1 MRLQRLANGGTAA
14 GDALRLIIFMAFSAL
29 CSLSSAAEPPLW
41 VERNA
46 AGEKQV
52 HLYFF
57 WSTHCPH
64 CLAARPFVEALP
76 ARNPW
81 LVLHSSEISA
91 ERAAAA
97 AAYLALAEAVGQEA
111 SSVPAFIYCGKM
123 EVGFDRAETSG
134 RALEASLRL
143 CHESADL
150 SVEGNAAQA
159 APVTPPA
166 ATLNLPILGPMTA
179 DQLSLPVFTL
189 IIAGLDAFNPCA
201 FFVLLFLLSLLVHAG
216 SRGRM
221 LFIGAVFLFFSGLIY
236 FLFMAAWLN
245 VFQWLGSVLLV
256 APTALSDLRVAL
268 LLLTAALGLSWLIH
282 RLRKAGPV
290 EKN

>member
-1 MRLQRLANGGTAA
+1 
-14 GDALRLIIFMAFSAL
+14 
-29 CSLSSAAEPPLW
+29 
-41 VERNA
+41 
-46 AGEKQV
+46 
-52 HLYFF
+52 
-57 WSTHCPH
+57 
-64 CLAARPFVEALP
+64 
-76 ARNPW
+76 
-81 LVLHSSEISA
+81 
-91 ERAAAA
+91 
-97 AAYLALAEAVGQEA
+97 EAVGQEA

-189 IIAGLDAFNPCA
+189 VIVGLDAFNPCA

-282 RLRKAGPV
+282 RLKKAGPV